1 MSKRYPG
8 NFITGNPVAL
18 SQTSNSGIW
27 DLKDQYQAHT
37 NGTWQEVDGV
47 FEIGRSLRFRSS
59 VGTTLSKTNTVAGNQ
74 KIWTMSFWFKR
85 GKIGAT
91 ASAHGIMGCYAGV
104 NNDSNNFEFRF
115 VQADTLQVVLWNYTA
130 TTTAVFRDTSAWYHI
145 VLTLDTTVASGPKI
159 KVYVNGAL
167 QQWDSDSISPNLS
180 YGANLIWNSTT
191 TQYLGRWQGSDGGN
205 YFMDGNMTEV
215 NFVDGQALDPSY
227 FGYFDSIT
235 NIWQPK
241 RYTGTYGTNGF
252 YLPFSENNST
262 TNLGRNFA
270 GSNLVTYSEQFD
282 NGAWSVT
289 QGNISANA
297 VAAPN
302 GQSTADYLR
311 GNTTNTFHYITRSVT
326 VASSTRYTWSVYC
339 KKADYNIIQIGDQG
353 TTGAYVYANLTN
365 GELPAVGSNNQS
377 LYNVVAT
384 TQFVGDGWYRITCSL
399 TTGSSQTSLSP
410 IIILLDNG
418 GNSSFA
424 GSTTAGTYIWGA
436 QLNLGSNADR
446 YIQTVAT
453 AATNDWTLNNFS
465 VTLDSMVDSPVNVFT
480 SATDIGGVVPGNYA
494 TLSNLVPQTNSS
506 LTDGNLQWFNQSGVS
521 TSYAKPASFW
531 GPGKWYFE
539 VTVTNGSATSVMDT
553 GAIGVMVYDPGT
565 IYASRSIGYG
575 GADYVWRYDGYKVTS
590 GTLSAYGT
598 AVNSNTDVVMCA
610 YDTSN
615 NTVWF
620 GKNGTWFASSNPATA
635 TSPAFT
641 DAVRTDL
648 EYLFKPIVH
657 STHGG
662 GGTAVNVV
670 NFGQRQFA
678 YTPPAGFKSLCT
690 TNLQERGAS
699 TVGTSAI
706 TPNKWF
712 DTNLWGGTG
721 QTRNIVNSGGFKPDL
736 VWAKARNQSG
746 YGLQLT
752 DSVRG
757 GGVYFTSN
765 STGADGFLQEVIGFN
780 NDGFQLGTSG
790 FLNGSGDSDV
800 GWQWKQSPTAG
811 FNIVSYTGDGASS
824 RTITHN
830 LGVRPKFIMTK
841 RRQTGNWFV
850 YHHGVQTYYPGEWL
864 YLNVDYA
871 HQNTA
876 NAVDAPYF
884 KTAPTS
890 SVFSIAGDGININ
903 GGTYISY
910 VWAEVPGFSKIGA
923 YYGNGSSTDG
933 PFVYTGF
940 KPAFILT
947 KNITTGGY
955 WWEMVDNKRSSL
967 NPTNRTL
974 YANVGDSEYTSSGY
988 NKDLLSNGFKPR
1000 GNSAGHNSS
1009 GDYFAFVAFA
1019 ESPFALNNRAE

>member
-27 DLKDQYQAHT
+27 DLKDQYQANA
-37 NGTWQEVDGV
+37 NGTWQEADGIY
-47 FEIGRSLRFRSS
+47 EISRSLRFRSS

-85 GKIGAT
+85 GRFGAT
-91 ASAHGIMGCYAGV
+91 SSAHGIMGCYAGV

-115 VQADTLQVVLWNYTA
+115 VQADKLQVVLWNYIA

-159 KVYVNGAL
+159 KVYVNGDL
-167 QQWDSDSISPNLS
+167 QEWDSDSISPNLS

-241 RYTGTYGTNGF
+241 RYTGNYGTNGF

-297 VAAPN
+297 IAAPN

-424 GSTTAGTYIWGA
+424 GSATAGTYIWGA

-453 AATNDWTLNNFS
+453 AATNDWTLNSFS
-465 VTLDSMVDSPVNVFT
+465 LTDSMVDSPVNVFT

-553 GAIGVMVYDPGT
+553 GAIGVMVYDPAVT
-565 IYASRSIGYG
+565 YASRSIGYG
-575 GADYVWRYDGYKVTS
+575 GSDYVWRYDGYKVTG

-641 DAVRTDL
+641 DSARDRL

-699 TVGTSAI
+699 FVSTAAL

-712 DTNLWGGTG
+712 DTTLYGGTNA
-721 QTRNIVNSGGFKPDL
+721 NINVQNAGFQPDFIWIKSRLAQGHALVNSI
-736 VWAKARNQSG
+736 
-746 YGLQLT
+746 
-752 DSVRG
+752 G
-757 GGVYFTSN
+757 GGGEILQSNTASTPLSGITKPIIFNSNGFTS
-765 STGADGFLQEVIGFN
+765 TTDIH
-780 NDGFQLGTSG
+780 T
-790 FLNGSGDSDV
+790 NGYDYAA
-800 GWQWKQSPTAG
+800 WQWKQSPTAG
-811 FNIVSYTGDGASS
+811 FNIVSYTGDGTNNRAIS
-824 RTITHN
+824 HN
-830 LGVRPKFIMTK
+830 LGVTPEFIIVKDRTL
-841 RRQTGNWFV
+841 GYNWDI
-850 YHHGVQTYYPGEWL
+850 YHKDLGISATLIFTDAGTR
-864 YLNVDYA
+864 NVSA
-871 HQNTA
+871 
-876 NAVDAPYF
+876 F
-884 KTAPTS
+884 GSTAPTS
-890 SVFSIAGDGININ
+890 SNFFTQNSYTNSSSSRMIA
-903 GGTYISY
+903 YL
-910 VWAEVPGFSKIGA
+910 WASVPGFSRIGSFT
-923 YYGNGSSTDG
+923 GNSSTDG
-933 PFVYTGF
+933 PFIYCGF
-940 KPAFILT
+940 RPRFIIT
-947 KNITTGGY
+947 KN
-955 WWEMVDNKRSSL
+955 L
-967 NPTNRTL
+967 TNGAFWVIHDTARDPSNVSDRYLYPNNNLAEERT
-974 YANVGDSEYTSSGY
+974 YSKFDI
-988 NKDLLSNGFKPR
+988 LSNGFKCR
-1000 GNSAGHNSS
+1000 NVNDNVNYS
-1009 GDYFAFVAFA
+1009 GVTTIFAAFA
-1019 ESPFALNNRAE
+1019 ESPFGLNNRAR